1 MDLKDEVEAVATRE
15 KLRFLEE
22 RYALAA
28 IRPFE
33 NERVRGHT
41 RRSLKRL
48 INQLTEELVRYE
60 CRQGA
65 AAGR

>member
-1 MDLKDEVEAVATRE
+1 MELKDEMEAAATRE

-28 IRPFE
+28 VRPFE
-33 NERVRGHT
+33 NEHARAPT
-41 RRSLKRL
+41 LRSLKRL

-65 AAGR
+65 ASGR